1 MPHGSLT
8 PLGNS
13 LRSVLA
19 ALRPSALHRD
29 NANTLLRPLQC
40 PASYCTTT
48 LTRQLKLRRSQPR
61 PIADTRTYHR
71 TQHEAAAHAVESF
84 EELSGETTHTTLQ
97 EPPAVDTVEAT
108 LGDTAS
114 QAPIRSIGRRRE
126 NRRTKVD
133 YLGDELRAIGKSEV
147 APQKP
152 AEWKRENHF
161 AHRSRHA
168 KRLHAENKRR
178 HASDYIPPLESD
190 RTPNLTRI
198 LATYL
203 RHVTNNSKEL
213 RPEWV
218 ASASF
223 RLSPNDRR
231 FLAGMN
237 CDQSDVEAWAAM
249 VTEPDSFKAANL
261 LHARVA
267 THGTRSVPL
276 PIISYILR
284 RPYIT
289 ANALRIFIEHVWA
302 LTADLGSA
310 SFTTLSPDAV
320 FVVFSRL
327 ARHARHVWPDA
338 LPSVADYLVRFL
350 PDIRPNR
357 KGDATSAARTATF
370 MLNKAM
376 YLISEPTAV
385 SPFKNIHH
393 QETAVIRILSAMAE
407 HDPPLQIARE
417 GYRAVIRLQLAMG
430 KTANEQQWAALKA
443 LSWPPWKED
452 RTRMDSEIGPEH
464 GVSRARATLI
474 RMKEA
479 GYAPGSWEE
488 IAGVYT
494 GWDVDGT
501 PTIQTRVVL
510 PVWNAGQG
518 AEDDE
523 IAQRHNA
530 SLWAARIKTTRTAQE
545 AWACYLA
552 FEDTKLPAD
561 ESVLLAI
568 LGKLHKE
575 DLRLRKLETTNQED
589 LPEHTSPQRRI
600 FPGDTQEVEPLPPST
615 HLYTYTRTSPPSAH
629 EFCLQVQDHGIH
641 LQDKCLAFLMSN
653 AASFK
658 DGLEY
663 VRTAESKYPAVGG
676 VHTLDARLPNDLFF
690 AYVKFL
696 CRYSNV
702 ASPGR
707 FKRHACALHLP
718 SLDYSS
724 AQSVPIT
731 FNFKHNL
738 IQAIWLLKERGPV
751 FLPVWNAVL
760 DALAREESYK
770 AMHLTEQHDTAAKA
784 RGPPDLNSNTII
796 AYRLTQQVLQLVR
809 DRNMEL
815 DTYGFLA
822 ICRSTENVGIA
833 CWAILAEDYDTNQAA
848 TESDNA
854 LDKSVSRSAHE
865 AKELLVLQKPERRV
879 EHYFKLL
886 VGGESFE
893 EANKKTKTPDRLTSV
908 DPPAFSPALP
918 SYLTMPE
925 PALLHAY
932 IRALGWHG
940 SYASI
945 IAALKWMAKYQNELA
960 ETCEQ
965 APNGPK
971 LMRRTIV
978 AARVFLERS
987 WLPANWAVNSDPADC
1002 DDDDDDHDDH
1012 AKPEVLKRLEARA
1025 SDGQIEE
1032 ARTLVE
1038 SVEAW
1043 GGWPTDREVGVY
1055 CRDEKRFK
1063 DFR

>member
-19 ALRPSALHRD
+19 ALRPSAIHRD

-40 PASYCTTT
+40 PVSYSTTR
-48 LTRQLKLRRSQPR
+48 LTRQPNLRRIRPR
-61 PIADTRTYHR
+61 HTIGTRTCQR
-71 TQHEAAAHAVESF
+71 AQHEAAAPAVETS
-84 EELSGETTHTTLQ
+84 EEILGETTHTT
-97 EPPAVDTVEAT
+97 PKTIPAIDTTEAT
-108 LGDTAS
+108 PPDTTS
-114 QAPIRSIGRRRE
+114 RAPIRFIGRRRE

-133 YLGDELRAIGKSEV
+133 YLGKELRAIGKSEI

-152 AEWKRENHF
+152 PEWKRENHF

-168 KRLHAENKRR
+168 KRLHAENKKR
-178 HASDYIPPLESD
+178 HTLDYIPPLESAH
-190 RTPNLTRI
+190 TPNLTRI

-203 RHVTNNSKEL
+203 RHVANNSREL
-213 RPEWV
+213 RAEWE
-218 ASASF
+218 ADASF
-223 RLSPNDRR
+223 RLSPNDKR
-231 FLAGMN
+231 FLVRMN
-237 CDQSDVEAWAAM
+237 CGQADLEAWAAM

-267 THGTRSVPL
+267 NHGTRSVPL
-276 PIISYILR
+276 PIASYILR

-302 LTADLGSA
+302 LTADLS
-310 SFTTLSPDAV
+310 SSSPKTLSSDAV
-320 FVVFSRL
+320 FLVFSRL

-357 KGDATSAARTATF
+357 KGDASSAAQTVTF

-393 QETAVIRILSAMAE
+393 QEAAVIRLLSAMAE
-407 HDPPLQIARE
+407 HNPPLQIARE

-430 KTANEQQWAALKA
+430 KTENERQWAALKA

-464 GVSRARATLI
+464 GISRARATLN

-479 GYAPGSWEE
+479 GYAPQSWEE

-510 PVWNAGQG
+510 PVWNAGKR
-518 AEDDE
+518 ASNHE

-552 FEDTKLPAD
+552 FEDTQLPAD

-568 LGKLHKE
+568 LKKLHKE
-575 DLRLRKLETTNQED
+575 DLRLRKLDTTVQED
-589 LPEHTSPQRRI
+589 FREHNSPQRSV
-600 FPGDTQEVEPLPPST
+600 FPGDSQEVEPLPPST

-629 EFCLQVQDHGIH
+629 EFCIQVQDHGIH
-641 LQDKCLAFLMSN
+641 LRDQCLAFLISN

-663 VRTAESKYPAVGG
+663 VKTAEFQYPAVGG
-676 VHTLDARLPNDLFF
+676 VHTLDARLPNVLFI

-702 ASPGR
+702 RGLWG
-707 FKRHACALHLP
+707 FKKHSLLSP
-718 SLDYSS
+718 SLDTSS
-724 AQSVPIT
+724 SQLDHVS
-731 FNFKHNL
+731 FNFQHNL
-738 IQAIWLLKERGPV
+738 IQAIWFLKERKPV

-770 AMHLTEQHDTAAKA
+770 TMHLTEKHDNATDA
-784 RGPPDLNSNTII
+784 RGPPDLNSNTIV
-796 AYRLTQQVLQLVR
+796 AYRLTQQVLQLLR
-809 DRNMEL
+809 DQNMVL

-822 ICRSTENVGIA
+822 ICRSTENVGVA
-833 CWAILAEDYDTNQAA
+833 CWAIFAQDYDANKAA
-848 TESDNA
+848 TDSPNTAQEKTA
-854 LDKSVSRSAHE
+854 SRSALE
-865 AKELLVLQKPERRV
+865 AQELLVVQRPQGRV

-886 VGGESFE
+886 VGGKSFE
-893 EANKKTKTPDRLTSV
+893 EPEKTTDTSDLFASDDTPDSS
-908 DPPAFSPALP
+908 PPLP
-918 SYLTMPE
+918 SYLTIPE

-932 IRALGWHG
+932 IRALGWHA
-940 SYASI
+940 SYTSI
-945 IAALKWMAKYQNELA
+945 LTALKWMAKHQNELA

-987 WLPANWAVNSDPADC
+987 WLPSNWSQDC
-1002 DDDDDDHDDH
+1002 DLAEHDDDDDG
-1012 AKPEVLKRLEARA
+1012 KPETLKRLEAQA
-1025 SDGQIEE
+1025 SDRQIEE
-1032 ARTLVE
+1032 ARALVE
-1038 SVEAW
+1038 SVEGW
-1043 GGWPTDREVGVY
+1043 GGWPTDGEVGVY

-1063 DFR
+1063 EFR

>member
-8 PLGNS
+8 PLGNR

-19 ALRPSALHRD
+19 ALRPNAIHRD

-40 PASYCTTT
+40 LASCSTNT
-48 LTRQLKLRRSQPR
+48 LTRQPKLRTSRPR
-61 PIADTRTYHR
+61 HIYGTGACQRA
-71 TQHEAAAHAVESF
+71 QHEAAALAADTLG
-84 EELSGETTHTTLQ
+84 ELLGETTHTT
-97 EPPAVDTVEAT
+97 PAPTPGSSTTEVTP
-108 LGDTAS
+108 GDNTAS
-114 QAPIRSIGRRRE
+114 QAPIRLIGRRRE

-133 YLGDELRAIGKSEV
+133 YLGNELRAIKKSEV
-147 APQKP
+147 APRKP
-152 AEWKRENHF
+152 PEWKRENHF

-168 KRLHAENKRR
+168 KRLHAENKTR
-178 HASDYIPPLESD
+178 HVYDYIPPLESA

-203 RHVTNNSKEL
+203 RHVTNSAREL
-213 RPEWV
+213 RAEWV
-218 ASASF
+218 ARTSF

-231 FLAGMN
+231 FLARMN
-237 CDQSDVEAWAAM
+237 CDTADVEAWAAM
-249 VTEPDSFKAANL
+249 VTEPDSFKASNL
-261 LHARVA
+261 LHARVV

-276 PIISYILR
+276 PIVSYMLR

-289 ANALRIFIEHVWA
+289 ANALRILMEHVWA
-302 LTADLGSA
+302 LTNDLS
-310 SFTTLSPDAV
+310 SSTFTTLSPDAV

-357 KGDATSAARTATF
+357 NGDAVSATQTVTF

-385 SPFKNIHH
+385 APFKNVNH
-393 QETAVIRILSAMAE
+393 QEAAVIRILSAMAE

-430 KTANEQQWAALKA
+430 KTENEQQWASLKA

-452 RTRMDSEIGPEH
+452 RTRMDSELGPEH
-464 GVSRARATLI
+464 GISRARATLN

-479 GYAPGSWEE
+479 GYAPQSWEE

-494 GWDVDGT
+494 GWDADGT
-501 PTIQTRVVL
+501 PTIQTRVLL
-510 PVWNAGQG
+510 PVWNAKTRVKS
-518 AEDDE
+518 DE

-552 FEDTKLPAD
+552 FEDSQLPAD

-568 LGKLHKE
+568 LKKLHKE
-575 DLRLRKLETTNQED
+575 DLRLRWLATTNQED
-589 LPEHTSPQRRI
+589 LLEQDDQQRRI
-600 FPGDTQEVEPLPPST
+600 FPGDTQEVDPLPPST
-615 HLYTYTRTSPPSAH
+615 HLYTYTRTNPPSAH
-629 EFCLQVQDHGIH
+629 EFCIQLQDHGIY
-641 LQDKCLAFLMSN
+641 LRDQCLAFLISN

-663 VRTAESKYPAVGG
+663 MRTAESQYPAVGN
-676 VHTLDARLPNDLFF
+676 VHTLDVRLPDVLFF

-696 CRYSNV
+696 CRYSNARSSKKH
-702 ASPGR
+702 ASR
-707 FKRHACALHLP
+707 SL
-718 SLDYSS
+718 SLDNPSTQL
-724 AQSVPIT
+724 AAT
-731 FNFKHNL
+731 KFNFQHNL
-738 IQAIWLLKERGPV
+738 IQAMWLLKERRPF

-770 AMHLTEQHDTAAKA
+770 TMHLTEKHDTAANA
-784 RGPPDLNSNTII
+784 RGSPDLNTNTMI
-796 AYRLTQQVLQLVR
+796 AYRLTQQVLQLL
-809 DRNMEL
+809 RNQSMML

-833 CWAILAEDYDTNQAA
+833 CCAILAQDYDFSQ
-848 TESDNA
+848 DNLGA
-854 LDKSVSRSAHE
+854 VENPFSRSAVE
-865 AKELLVLQKPERRV
+865 AQELLTVERPQGRV

-886 VGGESFE
+886 VGTSSFIGLDG
-893 EANKKTKTPDRLTSV
+893 NTRTPDRTDPFTSHDTPVLPPLPRFLTI
-908 DPPAFSPALP
+908 
-918 SYLTMPE
+918 PE

-932 IRALGWHG
+932 VRALGWHG
-940 SYASI
+940 SHASI
-945 IAALKWMAKYQNELA
+945 LTTLKWMAKHQSELS

-978 AARVFLERS
+978 AARAFLERS
-987 WLPANWAVNSDPADC
+987 WLSANMGANSDLAEHE
-1002 DDDDDDHDDH
+1002 DD
-1012 AKPEVLKRLEARA
+1012 KPEALKRLEARA
-1025 SDGQIEE
+1025 S
-1032 ARTLVE
+1032 TL
-1038 SVEAW
+1038 
-1043 GGWPTDREVGVY
+1043 R
-1055 CRDEKRFK
+1055 
-1063 DFR
+1063 